1 MSSLLLLLLLLL
13 FYLSTSFER
22 YKAEVAGAGA
32 SKSGALCDSLGAL
45 ALFLAEACLFHTL
58 PLTGKELDALET
70 LVRSRKSCKL
80 AACVG
85 TWMRLLLGQI

>member
-1 MSSLLLLLLLLL
+1 MSSLLLLLLL
-13 FYLSTSFER
+13 FYLSTSFAKR

-45 ALFLAEACLFHTL
+45 ALFLAEACLFHKL